1 MKHDEES
8 PVGAVQSAGPRR
20 WLSVVAWF
28 ALAVAAVALW
38 FSPLR
43 GSVSGVADA
52 LEPLRNAWWAPL
64 LFIAAY
70 AVANVLLFPATPLT
84 LAAGV
89 VWGWWA
95 GGLWV
100 LLASTFGSLLPYMI
114 GRRGSGAVER
124 MLRVRGAGM
133 LKALREEGFV
143 ALLLMRLVPLVPYN
157 VLNYAAG
164 FAGVRPRDFVLATFA
179 GTIPG
184 IFTFTYLADAIR
196 AGVVSPRDA
205 LARVAVAGLLLG
217 ALIIGTRF
225 LASRVRR
232 RLGEA

>member
-1 MKHDEES
+1 M
-8 PVGAVQSAGPRR
+8 
-20 WLSVVAWF
+20 WLAAI
-28 ALAVAAVALW
+28 ALIAALW

-43 GSVSGVADA
+43 ASVSTVATA
-52 LEPLRNAWWAPL
+52 LEQLSGAWWAPL
-64 LFIAAY
+64 LFIATY
-70 AVANVLLFPATPLT
+70 AIANVLLFPATPLS

-100 LLASTFGSLLPYMI
+100 LVASTIGSMFPYLI
-114 GRRGSGAVER
+114 GRRGSGTVER
-124 MLRVRGAGM
+124 MLRTRGGASM
-133 LKALREEGFV
+133 LDALRKEGFV
-143 ALLLMRLVPLVPYN
+143 SLLLMRLVPLVPYN

-164 FAGVRPRDFVLATFA
+164 FAGVRPRDYVLATFA

-205 LARVAVAGLLLG
+205 LARVAVAGVLLG
-217 ALIIGTRF
+217 ALIIGTRI

-232 RLGEA
+232 RLG

>member
-1 MKHDEES
+1 MKPYEEMPAGEALRKGMRS
-8 PVGAVQSAGPRR
+8 RWRWALWLAAIAV
-20 WLSVVAWF
+20 V
-28 ALAVAAVALW
+28 VALW

-52 LEPLRNAWWAPL
+52 LEPLRDAWWAPL
-64 LFIAAY
+64 LFIATY
-70 AVANVLLFPATPLT
+70 AVANVLLFPATPLS

-89 VWGWWA
+89 VWGWWV

-100 LLASTFGSLLPYMI
+100 LAASTLGSLLPYVI

-124 MLRVRGAGM
+124 VVRARGGDMLQ
-133 LKALREEGFV
+133 ALRKEGLV

-164 FAGVRPRDFVLATFA
+164 FAGVRPRDYVLATFV

-205 LARVAVAGLLLG
+205 LVRVAVAGALLG
-217 ALIIGTRF
+217 ALIIGTRL
-225 LASRVRR
+225 LASKVRR
-232 RLGEA
+232 RLG